1 MPGFLLQPPWLHLL
15 VVFRNLK
22 GNELDGTKNAKS
34 WHQFISRCISA
45 VKDSWCEWSPQE
57 KKKSGLFW
65 RCNLKKPNPSLWKE
79 AQCHNTIYHHY
90 IPHIV
95 VEDTIPHYSWQSVYS
110 DNALMNWNN
119 LLLKKKTSCQFI
131 IMLDENAVSECG
143 TKPVCISG
151 IYLLC
156 FYWQV
161 LWLKICFCNSLL
173 PSAHTWLWKFRI
185 ALKSNDEME
194 INNGW
199 CNSSFVFMYL
209 KTILVSLY
217 M

>member
-1 MPGFLLQPPWLHLL
+1 
-15 VVFRNLK
+15 
-22 GNELDGTKNAKS
+22 
-34 WHQFISRCISA
+34 
-45 VKDSWCEWSPQE
+45 
-57 KKKSGLFW
+57 
-65 RCNLKKPNPSLWKE
+65 
-79 AQCHNTIYHHY
+79 
-90 IPHIV
+90 
-95 VEDTIPHYSWQSVYS
+95 
-110 DNALMNWNN
+110 
-119 LLLKKKTSCQFI
+119 
-131 IMLDENAVSECG
+131 MLDENAVSECG

-161 LWLKICFCNSLL
+161 LWLKKKKIFASVTVYY
-173 PSAHTWLWKFRI
+173 PVHTRGCENFRI